1 MAEEVKEIK
10 VNRKERKIGN
20 IAPEIADRCYTCGT
34 CSGGCPATGLVPI
47 EGGEGTWDAR
57 KAIRAMVF
65 GLEQE
70 VIDSKWPWV
79 CTMCGRC
86 EYQCP
91 MGINSCTPSGPAD
104 PARAGQGAG
113 DDPQGH
119 PDEPGAGQ

>member
-20 IAPEIADRCYTCGT
+20 IAPDLADRCYTCGT

-57 KAIRAMVF
+57 KAIRAIVF
-65 GLEQE
+65 GMEQE

-79 CTMCGRC
+79 CTNCGRC
-86 EYQCP
+86 QYQCP
-91 MGINSCTPSGPAD
+91 MGIQLMRTFRAARSLGPGTRCPAPSTKAP
-104 PARAGQGAG
+104 
-113 DDPQGH
+113 
-119 PDEPGAGQ
+119 